1 MSEYRIPKVIT
12 KRISELEIGDVLVN
26 LGYVLEIE
34 EGLTHFTLVISRL
47 NEKQVIKFLKEDMLI
62 LVQPKD
68 LI

>member
-26 LGYVLEIE
+26 LGSVLEIE